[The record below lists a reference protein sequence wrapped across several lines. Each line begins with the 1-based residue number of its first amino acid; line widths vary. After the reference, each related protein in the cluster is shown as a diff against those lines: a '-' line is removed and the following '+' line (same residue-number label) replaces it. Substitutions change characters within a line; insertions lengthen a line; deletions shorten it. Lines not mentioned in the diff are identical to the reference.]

1 MELVSKL
8 NTASNI
14 PKELLPGHV
23 AIIMD
28 GSGRWAKNHHIP
40 RVAGHKKGAGSVE
53 EIVETFIYYGI
64 PYLTLF
70 AFSTENW
77 NRPKEEVEGILKLLE
92 ENLEYGIRIALE
104 KKIKIHHL
112 GSRDGLPLHI
122 QEKIHEATDLTKDN
136 SNLNLA
142 LAFNYGSRN
151 EIVKALKS
159 IVRSGAGVDD
169 IDEAMIKRYLYTA
182 DFPDPDLIIRTGG
195 ERRLSNFLLWQAAYA
210 ELYFTPVLWPDFNR
224 DEMEKALIDYSK
236 RQRRFGRV

>member
-1 MELVSKL
+1 M
-8 NTASNI
+8 
-14 PKELLPGHV
+14 
-23 AIIMD
+23 
-28 GSGRWAKNHHIP
+28 
-40 RVAGHKKGAGSVE
+40 
-53 EIVETFIYYGI
+53 
-64 PYLTLF
+64 
-70 AFSTENW
+70 
-77 NRPKEEVEGILKLLE
+77 
-92 ENLEYGIRIALE
+92 
-104 KKIKIHHL
+104 
-112 GSRDGLPLHI
+112 PLHI

-169 IDEAMIKRYLYTA
+169 IDEAMIKRHLYTA